1 MKPLWTTYL
10 MNVENALGRFATR
23 AEYPIVHAAWKD
35 GTTRTSQIA
44 AQLKEDEN
52 R

>member
-10 MNVENALGRFATR
+10 MHVEDRLGRFATR
-23 AEYPIVHAAWKD
+23 AEYPTIHAAWKD
-35 GTTRTSQIA
+35 GTTKTSQIA
-44 AQLKEDEN
+44 AQLKEDD